1 MLRYKMLKD
10 ILKMEIGE
18 ETIFKITDNRFLYV
32 DNWCDEDGSWY
43 TTLEL
48 IDGKETENEFDLGE
62 ILEIIT
68 LEYGNKEEIK
78 FGIKYILNHCKRRRI
93 SW

>member
-1 MLRYKMLKD
+1 MLRYKMLREV
-10 ILKMEIGE
+10 LKMEIGE
-18 ETIFKITDNRFLYV
+18 ETIFKITDNRFLYA

-48 IDGKETENEFDLGE
+48 VDGKEIDGKFELGE
-62 ILEIIT
+62 ILEIVT

-78 FGIKYILNHCKRRRI
+78 LGIKYILSHCKRRKI